1 MSEMKNH
8 EELDEELL
16 ESVSG
21 GTADTEAEVI
31 ITPQEE
37 DDEAEVYAEM
47 MMFQTGAIEE
57 P

>member
-16 ESVSG
+16 ECVSG

-37 DDEAEVYAEM
+37 DDEVEVYAEM

>member
-16 ESVSG
+16 ECVSG

>member
-8 EELDEELL
+8 EELDEEML